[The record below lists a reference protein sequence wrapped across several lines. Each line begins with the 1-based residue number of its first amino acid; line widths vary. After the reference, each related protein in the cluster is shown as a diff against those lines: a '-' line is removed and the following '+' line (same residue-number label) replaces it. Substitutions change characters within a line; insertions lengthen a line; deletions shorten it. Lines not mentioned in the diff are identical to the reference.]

1 MRATDKT
8 LSLRAVVGK
17 YWPRPWD
24 RKGALG
30 NGLTRQHGQY
40 FVVLFE
46 NMAGGTNAEL
56 RQRVEQLEALV
67 GQALEVDG
75 DSSVLARM
83 ARLEADYAARHETT
97 LAEMAL
103 GQPAEDEGLVNNVRQ
118 EIHNDKERSDK
129 FKGCF
134 TCGGPHLKKD
144 CPVQARVNAMLAAE
158 KQEQV
163 VKANAIV
170 AGVNGAPGA
179 LYVNNPL
186 GLIN

>member
-1 MRATDKT
+1 MRATDMI
-8 LSLRAVVGK
+8 LALRAVVAK

-24 RKGALG
+24 RQGALG
-30 NGLTRQHGQY
+30 KGLMRQHGQY

-46 NMAGGTNAEL
+46 NMVGGTNVEL

-67 GQALEVDG
+67 GQALEMGG

-83 ARLEADYAARHETT
+83 ACLEVDYVARHEIT

-103 GQPAEDEGLVNNVRQ
+103 KNGKGQAVENEELVKNVRQ
-118 EIHNDKERSDK
+118 EIHNGKERSGK
-129 FKGCF
+129 FKGFF

-163 VKANAIV
+163 AEANAIV
-170 AGVNGAPGA
+170 ADVNGAPGA
-179 LYVNNPL
+179 LFVK
-186 GLIN
+186 